1 MLALDAS
8 GNDLRASGG
17 VALAEVMSELLSLRL
32 LLLGYNGMEPRGG
45 LAVASSL
52 AGLTALEVLDLQAN
66 SLGTSMAEVVKQLH
80 GHRALRELRLQYNEG
95 KEGEG
100 ATLAAAVAGL
110 VRLEV
115 LDLDGNRLSVEALE
129 AVVAAAEGLTAL
141 QRLDLQRNSG
151 TGSAESRARLARLA
165 RPGLELVLSDGLED
179 GTPLDG

>member
-1 MLALDAS
+1 M
-8 GNDLRASGG
+8 R
-17 VALAEVMSELLSLRL
+17 
-32 LLLGYNGMEPRGG
+32 Y
-45 LAVASSL
+45 
-52 AGLTALEVLDLQAN
+52 
-66 SLGTSMAEVVKQLH
+66 LH